1 MVPSAS
7 MERQAR
13 RPKGLPSRETLLTR
27 ERPAASVALV
37 LRRTL
42 RQILGVGLFLAA
54 LVHVDAA
61 RAFTHTVLPGDTL
74 ASIAEKYYGKIQY
87 EHVLVAAN
95 LLDLEGGSSI
105 TRGMRLEVPALAH
118 RTIARGDTWDALA
131 AELLGWSTRSDVLS
145 LANDSKPWLLPEEGA
160 EIIVPYNLRV
170 IVRQESLVAIALKF
184 MGDMNKA
191 WILDR
196 YNKLDGRGLEPGTVL
211 LVPITELPLTEA
223 GKKAAARDAG
233 SVCSEAAGGVMRTQ
247 RRIAQELPLL
257 IADVRAGRYVDA
269 VARGSR
275 FIATGALAE
284 SQLAVVHR
292 QLVEAYVALDA
303 TGLAQAACEE
313 WKKRDPR
320 ARLDPIEF
328 SPKILRACGATK
340 ATP

>member
-1 MVPSAS
+1 LGAS
-7 MERQAR
+7 LFVAAW
-13 RPKGLPSRETLLTR
+13 LHA
-27 ERPAASVALV
+27 RPA
-37 LRRTL
+37 
-42 RQILGVGLFLAA
+42 Q
-54 LVHVDAA
+54 
-61 RAFTHTVLPGDTL
+61 AFTHTVLPGDTL

-105 TRGMRLEVPALAH
+105 TRGMRLEVPALSH
-118 RTIARGDTWDALA
+118 RTIVRGDTWDALA
-131 AELLGWSTRSDVLS
+131 GELLGWSMRSDVIS

-170 IVRQESLVAIALKF
+170 IVRPQETLVAIALKF

-191 WILDR
+191 WVLDR
-196 YNKLDGRGLEPGTVL
+196 YNKLEGHGLDPGTVL
-211 LVPITELPLTEA
+211 LVPLTELPLTEA

-233 SVCSEAAGGVMRTQ
+233 SVCSEAAGGVQRTQ
-247 RRIAQELPLL
+247 RRIAQEIPLL

-320 ARLDPIEF
+320 ARLDPVEY

-340 ATP
+340 AAP

>member
-1 MVPSAS
+1 M
-7 MERQAR
+7 R
-13 RPKGLPSRETLLTR
+13 R
-27 ERPAASVALV
+27 A
-37 LRRTL
+37 L
-42 RQILGVGLFLAA
+42 RQVLAIGLFLAT
-54 LVHVDAA
+54 LVGTNRA
-61 RAFTHTVLPGDTL
+61 RAFTHTVMPGDTL

-105 TRGMRLEVPALAH
+105 TRGMRLEVPALSH
-118 RTIARGDTWDALA
+118 RTIVRGDTWDALA
-131 AELLGWSTRSDVLS
+131 AELLGWATRSDVLS
-145 LANDSKPWLLPEEGA
+145 LSNDSKPWLLPEEGA
-160 EIIVPYNLRV
+160 EIIIPYNLRV
-170 IVRQESLVAIALKF
+170 IVRAQESLVGIALKF

-196 YNKLDGRGLEPGTVL
+196 YNKLDGHGLEPGRVL
-211 LVPITELPLTEA
+211 LVPLTELPLTDA

-233 SVCSEAAGGVMRTQ
+233 SVCSEAAGGVLRTQ

-320 ARLDPIEF
+320 ARLDPVEF

-340 ATP
+340 AAP

>member
-1 MVPSAS
+1 VIRKA
-7 MERQAR
+7 AR
-13 RPKGLPSRETLLTR
+13 RLLAFGLLLATLIGAR
-27 ERPAASVALV
+27 RAS
-37 LRRTL
+37 
-42 RQILGVGLFLAA
+42 
-54 LVHVDAA
+54 
-61 RAFTHTVLPGDTL
+61 AFTHTVLPGDTL

-118 RTIARGDTWDALA
+118 RTIVRGDTWDALA
-131 AELLGWSTRSDVLS
+131 GELLGWSMRSDVLS

-170 IVRQESLVAIALKF
+170 IVRPQESLVGIALKF

-196 YNKLDGRGLEPGTVL
+196 YNKLEGRGLEPGTVL
-211 LVPITELPLTEA
+211 LVPLTQLPLTEL
-223 GKKAAARDAG
+223 GRRAAQRDAG
-233 SVCSEAAGGVMRTQ
+233 SVCSESLGGVQKTQ
-247 RRIAQELPLL
+247 RRIAQEIPLL

-284 SQLAVVHR
+284 SQLSVVHR
-292 QLVEAYVALDA
+292 QLVEAYVALGA
-303 TGLAQAACEE
+303 TGLAQAACDE
-313 WKKRDPR
+313 WRKRDPR
-320 ARLDPIEF
+320 SKLDPLEL
-328 SPKILRACGATK
+328 SPKILRACRTGK

>member
-1 MVPSAS
+1 MAPSIV
-7 MERQAR
+7 R
-13 RPKGLPSRETLLTR
+13 KLT
-27 ERPAASVALV
+27 ALA
-37 LRRTL
+37 
-42 RQILGVGLFLAA
+42 LFLAA
-54 LVHVDAA
+54 LGRAGAA
-61 RAFTHTVLPGDTL
+61 RAFTHTVMPGDTL
-74 ASIAEKYYGKIQY
+74 ASIAEKYYGKIQF

-105 TRGMRLEVPALAH
+105 TRGMRLEVPALTH
-118 RTIARGDTWDALA
+118 RTIVRGDTWEALA
-131 AELLGWSTRSDVLS
+131 AELLGWSNRSDVLS

-170 IVRQESLVAIALKF
+170 IVRPQESLVGIALKF

-196 YNKLDGRGLEPGTVL
+196 YNKLEGRGLDPGTVL
-211 LVPITELPLTEA
+211 LVPLTQLPLTDA

-233 SVCSEAAGGVMRTQ
+233 SVCSEAAGAVQKTQ
-247 RRIAQELPLL
+247 RRIAQEIPLL

-320 ARLDPIEF
+320 ARLDPSEL
-328 SPKILRACGATK
+328 SPKILRACGVTK
-340 ATP
+340 AAP

>member
-1 MVPSAS
+1 VI
-7 MERQAR
+7 
-13 RPKGLPSRETLLTR
+13 
-27 ERPAASVALV
+27 
-37 LRRTL
+37 RRTL
-42 RQILGVGLFLAA
+42 RQILGGGLLLGA
-54 LVHVDAA
+54 LFRAEEA
-61 RAFTHTVLPGDTL
+61 SAFTHTVLPGDTL

-118 RTIARGDTWDALA
+118 RTIVRGDTWDALA
-131 AELLGWSTRSDVLS
+131 AELSGAATRSDVLS
-145 LANDSKPWLLPEEGA
+145 MGNDSKPWLLPEEGA

-170 IVRQESLVAIALKF
+170 IVRPQETLVSVALKF

-191 WILDR
+191 WVLDR
-196 YNKLDGRGLEPGTVL
+196 YNKLDGRGLDPGTVL
-211 LVPITELPLTEA
+211 LVPLTELPLTEA

-233 SVCSEAAGGVMRTQ
+233 SVCSEAAGGVLRTQ
-247 RRIAQELPLL
+247 RRIAQEIPLL

-320 ARLDPIEF
+320 ARLDPVEF
-328 SPKILRACGATK
+328 SPKIRRACGVSK